1 MKEMKL
7 RKRNKSKKRRMNPVT
22 GSVEKGVDNE
32 IHIYRSMEE
41 ADGEVDILQWWRV
54 NKAKLPIMYRF
65 ACKILAIPATSAPS
79 ERIFSVATRLFGKLR
94 NNLEPDMVSEVLFV
108 RDAMN
113 LYGDFHAVYR
123 TGIPDN

>member
-7 RKRNKSKKRRMNPVT
+7 RKRNKRKKRRMNPVT

-79 ERIFSVATRLFGKLR
+79 ERFSALLQDYLESYATTLSQIWSQRFF
-94 NNLEPDMVSEVLFV
+94 LFV
-108 RDAMN
+108 MQ
-113 LYGDFHAVYR
+113 
-123 TGIPDN
+123 